1 MQTPPINPME
11 QRNALLA
18 ARVVQ
23 ALESRHF
30 EAYFCKTG
38 EEAVAKVFALMPEGG
53 ERQLG
58 RLGDA

>member
-1 MQTPPINPME
+1 ME

-38 EEAVAKVFALMPEGG
+38 EEAVAKVLALMPEGG
-53 ERQLG
+53 ERQLR